1 MGVTVSDRSARESR
15 RQALEQARQAERR
28 RKRRMRA
35 AAWSGAVLVVA
46 GAAVGIGLGVS
57 GSGSSAN
64 ASATATPP
72 GSYKPLSSLGSLT
85 AAPAPG
91 PMGPENVPVPSAA
104 ALAPTS
110 AKTTGQP
117 IDNISC
123 STSEQTVFH
132 IHTHLTLFVNG
143 QAKQVPGGIGI
154 PGAVATQSPA
164 GPFVEQGT
172 CFYWL
177 HTHAADGIVHIES
190 PVQRTFTLGEFFDE
204 WGQPL
209 SASQVGPA
217 HGPVTVTVNGQ
228 VWPGNPRSV
237 PLGSHENLQVQVGK
251 PLVKPDTINWTGTG
265 L

>member
-1 MGVTVSDRSARESR
+1 VLAGV
-15 RQALEQARQAERR
+15 
-28 RKRRMRA
+28 
-35 AAWSGAVLVVA
+35 G
-46 GAAVGIGLGVS
+46 VGIGLGVA
-57 GSGSSAN
+57 GSGGGGA
-64 ASATATPP
+64 AAGAAPT
-72 GSYKPLSSLGSLT
+72 GSYQPLSSLGSLT

-91 PMGPENVPVPSAA
+91 PMGPENVPVPAAA
-104 ALAPTS
+104 ALAAPS

-123 STSEQTVFH
+123 STGEQTAFH

-143 QAKQVPGGIGI
+143 QARQVPGGIGI
-154 PGAVATQSPA
+154 PGAVAARTPA

-177 HTHAADGIVHIES
+177 HTHAADGIIHIES
-190 PVQRTFTLGEFFDE
+190 PVRRTFTLGNVFDI

-217 HGPVTVTVNGQ
+217 TGKVTVTVNGQ
-228 VWPGNPRSV
+228 VWQGNPRDV
-237 PLGSHENLQVQVGK
+237 PLGSHENLQVQVGQ
-251 PLVKPDTINWTGTG
+251 PLIEPVTINWAGTG